1 MTTQAQPTRADPS
14 PLTARAELLTGAALW
29 SSGGLFIKEIGAGA
43 PSITVFRCLFS
54 AVLLV
59 PFVRGR
65 RFPHPRDIA
74 IAIVLFA
81 LLLGLYVG
89 AVKETTAAN
98 AIFLQYTAPLY
109 VIALGPWLLG
119 ERLRRQDLP
128 TLAICLSGVLVLFL
142 GNRGEGDALGLGMA
156 AGSGFFYALFL
167 LWLRRLRYAD
177 PIAVTFAN
185 CLGVTVLLAAWPGVW
200 DVGARDLGL
209 LALMAA
215 FQFAVPYVLFTHGLR
230 RVRSAEASLLAL
242 IEPVLNP
249 IWVSLF
255 YGEDPSTATIVGGAV
270 IVSGLALR
278 YTAFRAPGS
287 DDDAV
292 A

>member
-1 MTTQAQPTRADPS
+1 MTTPASTSAAHSVDP
-14 PLTARAELLTGAALW
+14 ARAELLAGAALW
-29 SSGGLFIKEIGAGA
+29 SSGGLFIKEITAGA
-43 PSITVFRCLFS
+43 PSITVLRCLFS
-54 AVLLV
+54 ALWLA

-65 RFPHPRDIA
+65 RFPRPRDIA
-74 IAIVLFA
+74 VGVALFA

-89 AVKETTAAN
+89 SVKETTAAN

-109 VIALGPWLLG
+109 VIALGPWLLR
-119 ERLRRQDLP
+119 EPLRRQDLP
-128 TLAICLSGVLVLFL
+128 TLLICLSGVLVLFL
-142 GNRGEGDALGLGMA
+142 GNRGSGDALGLWMG

-209 LALMAA
+209 LALMSAV
-215 FQFAVPYVLFTHGLR
+215 QFALPYVLFSRGLHG
-230 RVRSAEASLLAL
+230 VRSAEASLLAL

-249 IWVSLF
+249 IWVSLV
-255 YGEDPSTATIVGGAV
+255 YGEDPSTATLIGGAV
-270 IVSGLALR
+270 ILFGLALR
-278 YTAFRAPGS
+278 YSLFRGPAEEPTL
-287 DDDAV
+287 
-292 A
+292 